1 MGCAASINTSSN
13 EETASNKKESVH
25 KRSVSSSPNNNPQK
39 NGTTIMQTTPKLPKS
54 ACVSSSQQEKSSQK
68 LSNDSDKKIQPSTN
82 KKVDESVKKGQT
94 EYFKELKKDSNN
106 SDEKNHS
113 SAAKKVNKSV
123 KIVQKEESEELR
135 KQTSDL
141 MVSPQDTNSNLQNTV
156 TNDAVYQGYLDREF
170 TSTDRIIRIFTS
182 STFTDTKH
190 ERNRLMETTFPRLR
204 EYCQQRGFEFQ
215 IVDMRWGIRD
225 EATND
230 HMTTEICLHELA
242 NCQKYS
248 AGPNF
253 MSLLSH
259 KYGKRSLPRQIP
271 AEKYEKIIKCI
282 DLSDQ
287 RQLLSKWY
295 VKDDNCVPPL
305 YILQPISSHLPEFIV
320 KQNKEKQNAAK
331 DQWWKESDMMF
342 DSLVT
347 GAEKALT
354 KEEAYTFKISVTHTE
369 VMRGLADQELGK
381 KCFWLKRNITDIQKQ
396 EPSKE
401 LSKFT
406 ECYGPVE
413 KVKTL
418 LEDLKG
424 DLSRKLPSENILSY
438 NITWQE
444 KGLNPDFKEH
454 SDYLDKITD
463 DAEKKL
469 KQLINDM
476 IRADKK
482 NTQDNL
488 RLEVKQHLL
497 FCQSK
502 CADFKGREDTLKAVH
517 NYIKS
522 DKRHPLVIHG
532 ESGSGKTSLM
542 AMIAKKANEWL
553 DGKATVVIR
562 FLGTTPK
569 SSNLFELLCNLT
581 EHISVAK
588 KLERLNPKSIEDA
601 LAIFQQTLTGT
612 TISEHNITGRT
623 QSEQDIA
630 GTTEP
635 GKMKITSPLVL
646 ILDSLDQ
653 LDPSY
658 NARGMRWLP
667 PFIGNPHVKVIVST
681 LEDQKYEAFPNLK
694 SKVPAEGFIPVAT
707 IPRADVKLIL
717 NHWLKRKQRR
727 LTQEQGDL
735 LYKSYDQCPVPLY
748 LNLCF
753 LKASQWTSYM
763 DVSSIQLYQT
773 VREAINGLFA
783 KLEKLHGYDF
793 VSKTL
798 GYLTAA
804 KLGLTETELEDILAC
819 DDDVLNDVYEYW
831 TPPIRRLPP
840 LLLVRLR
847 HDLQQYLVERG
858 ADGATVIYWYHR
870 QFIEA
875 AQDRY
880 CKGETSVTNLHTAL
894 ANYFLG
900 TWANGNKKPY
910 VNSSNETGLADRYV
924 VAQPIKYGDTYNL
937 RKLNNLPYHL
947 SMSKRVTQLKDECL
961 MNLPFIN
968 TKLECS
974 SVRSVIED
982 YEIAKKMINDQQLNL
997 ILQALL
1003 VSGESILYDKSQFSQ
1018 QMFLRLKDNKELQ
1031 TFTDTC
1037 MQRDV
1042 TYMCPDNDLLVKVGG
1057 PLVYASGEHEFN
1069 VPGNLWV
1076 DIKKNGNMAVTASF
1090 MDHSLGLWD
1099 VKNRKLVR
1107 ILENIVDYPYQVY
1120 FVADD
1125 SLILIYSTDHR
1136 DESEYLSAVTEL
1148 GEKKYSISMD
1158 DCRGYC
1164 ICGSGKDILVGF
1176 MTSNVVNLYDMR
1188 TGKIIEEIV
1197 IQDCR
1202 ISGVCAFPEYT
1213 SPSGSDNYAIC
1224 IDDERTSIWVVDL
1237 EKKNVY
1243 SSSIKFPSSKYGSN
1257 NTTIE
1262 YAAVTNDGKYVIAS
1276 NTNDNVPYM
1285 FEMKTFKLCRKFG
1298 DYYRGQHDF
1307 SDQFYKFSMDG
1318 KRVYT
1323 FTDKSIVVID
1333 LETGNSQQH
1342 NVPHNDNIRCCVSND
1357 MTTFLTISGD
1367 TLFRIWNVSK
1377 ATFSEENQLEI
1388 GESTEFFTLLPNERY
1403 ALHMASFRKKIM
1415 VVDTVEKKI
1424 VSQAKTEA
1432 SLQRAMFVSE
1442 STAVVCFT
1450 NVNSKEDKLL
1460 DLHLIDIISMTENP
1474 VQDQMFKDCYKILKV
1489 NYGKEFMVLTGNRKN
1504 VKFYNTDT
1512 LKATYTIE
1520 LPDSDFSDADYKSN
1534 IDGTMVAM
1542 LSRVPKDYQTMIL
1555 HVVVVDVE
1563 ARTVVKLL
1571 VDELILKFGSDIHCG
1586 VSPELVPNN
1595 KSFIVF
1601 GGVKDSSWT
1610 YFLYDLQEEK
1620 LIKELIDLNVLEKA
1634 LGENEYIRRPRN
1646 CILLDDDII
1655 LSAHDDKLMR
1665 VWSTKDGSILKR
1677 VAGHRPRVYGH
1688 RSNYISMYYS
1698 PRSQFILTCES
1709 DMTSTI
1715 RLWEK
1720 KSFLQLSSL
1729 TLEKKVVDIKWN
1741 SDGLSFV
1748 SYSDDPVVI
1757 VRWTIEGANVG
1768 KSTLSRYPAIF
1779 KVNDSKQIPTLKLKK
1794 NSQDNSDL
1802 SSTQRK

>member
-1 MGCAASINTSSN
+1 
-13 EETASNKKESVH
+13 
-25 KRSVSSSPNNNPQK
+25 
-39 NGTTIMQTTPKLPKS
+39 
-54 ACVSSSQQEKSSQK
+54 
-68 LSNDSDKKIQPSTN
+68 
-82 KKVDESVKKGQT
+82 
-94 EYFKELKKDSNN
+94 
-106 SDEKNHS
+106 
-113 SAAKKVNKSV
+113 
-123 KIVQKEESEELR
+123 
-135 KQTSDL
+135 
-141 MVSPQDTNSNLQNTV
+141 
-156 TNDAVYQGYLDREF
+156 
-170 TSTDRIIRIFTS
+170 
-182 STFTDTKH
+182 
-190 ERNRLMETTFPRLR
+190 METTFPRLR

-253 MSLLSH
+253 LSLLSH
-259 KYGKRSLPRQIP
+259 KYGKCSLPRQIP

-287 RQLLSKWY
+287 TQLLSKWY
-295 VKDDNCVPPL
+295 LKDDNCVPPQ

-320 KQNKEKQNAAK
+320 KQNKEKQNVAK

-381 KCFWLKRNITDIQKQ
+381 KCIWLKRNITDIQKQ

-406 ECYGPVE
+406 ECYDPVE
-413 KVKTL
+413 KAKPL

-502 CADFKGREDTLKAVH
+502 CADFKGREDTLK
-517 NYIKS
+517 
-522 DKRHPLVIHG
+522 
-532 ESGSGKTSLM
+532 
-542 AMIAKKANEWL
+542 
-553 DGKATVVIR
+553 
-562 FLGTTPK
+562 
-569 SSNLFELLCNLT
+569 
-581 EHISVAK
+581 
-588 KLERLNPKSIEDA
+588 SIEDA
-601 LAIFQQTLTGT
+601 LAIFQQTLAGT

-635 GKMKITSPLVL
+635 GKMNITSPLVL

-653 LDPSY
+653 LDPSH

-667 PFIGNPHVKVIVST
+667 PLIGNPHVKVIVST

-694 SKVPAEGFIPVAT
+694 SKVPAEGFIPVRT

-763 DVSSIQLYQT
+763 DVSRIQLYQT

-804 KLGLTETELEDILAC
+804 RLGLTETELEDILAC

-870 QFIEA
+870 QFFEA

-894 ANYFLG
+894 ADYFLG

-910 VNSSNETGLADRYV
+910 VNRSNETGLADRYV

-1031 TFTDTC
+1031 TFTDAC

-1202 ISGVCAFPEYT
+1202 ISGVCAFPEYA

-1243 SSSIKFPSSKYGSN
+1243 NSSIKFPSRKYGSN
-1257 NTTIE
+1257 YETIE

-1276 NTNDNVPYM
+1276 NTNDIVPYM

-1298 DYYRGQHDF
+1298 DSYRGQHDF
-1307 SDQFYKFSMDG
+1307 NDYFYKFSMDG
-1318 KRVYT
+1318 KMVYT

-1342 NVPHNDNIRCCVSND
+1342 NLPHNDDIRCCVSND

-1367 TLFRIWNVSK
+1367 TLFRIWNISK

-1424 VSQAKTEA
+1424 VSQAKIEA

-1442 STAVVCFT
+1442 STAVMCFT

-1474 VQDQMFKDCYKILKV
+1474 VQGQMFKDCYKILKV
-1489 NYGKEFMVLTGNRKN
+1489 NYGKEFMVITGNGKN

-1520 LPDSDFSDADYKSN
+1520 LPDSDISDAEYK
-1534 IDGTMVAM
+1534 
-1542 LSRVPKDYQTMIL
+1542 
-1555 HVVVVDVE
+1555 
-1563 ARTVVKLL
+1563 
-1571 VDELILKFGSDIHCG
+1571 
-1586 VSPELVPNN
+1586 
-1595 KSFIVF
+1595 
-1601 GGVKDSSWT
+1601 
-1610 YFLYDLQEEK
+1610 
-1620 LIKELIDLNVLEKA
+1620 
-1634 LGENEYIRRPRN
+1634 
-1646 CILLDDDII
+1646 
-1655 LSAHDDKLMR
+1655 
-1665 VWSTKDGSILKR
+1665 
-1677 VAGHRPRVYGH
+1677 
-1688 RSNYISMYYS
+1688 
-1698 PRSQFILTCES
+1698 
-1709 DMTSTI
+1709 
-1715 RLWEK
+1715 
-1720 KSFLQLSSL
+1720 
-1729 TLEKKVVDIKWN
+1729 
-1741 SDGLSFV
+1741 
-1748 SYSDDPVVI
+1748 
-1757 VRWTIEGANVG
+1757 
-1768 KSTLSRYPAIF
+1768 
-1779 KVNDSKQIPTLKLKK
+1779 
-1794 NSQDNSDL
+1794 
-1802 SSTQRK
+1802 

>member
-25 KRSVSSSPNNNPQK
+25 KRSVSSSPNSNPQK
-39 NGTTIMQTTPKLPKS
+39 NGTTVMPTPPKLPKS

-94 EYFKELKKDSNN
+94 EYFKELKKVSNN
-106 SDEKNHS
+106 SNENHS

-156 TNDAVYQGYLDREF
+156 TSDAVYQGYLDREF

-287 RQLLSKWY
+287 TQLLSKWY

-320 KQNKEKQNAAK
+320 KQNKEKHNAAK

-381 KCFWLKRNITDIQKQ
+381 KCIWLKRNITDIQKQ

-406 ECYGPVE
+406 ECYGP
-413 KVKTL
+413 
-418 LEDLKG
+418 
-424 DLSRKLPSENILSY
+424 
-438 NITWQE
+438 E

-502 CADFKGREDTLKAVH
+502 CADFKGREDTLK
-517 NYIKS
+517 
-522 DKRHPLVIHG
+522 
-532 ESGSGKTSLM
+532 
-542 AMIAKKANEWL
+542 
-553 DGKATVVIR
+553 
-562 FLGTTPK
+562 
-569 SSNLFELLCNLT
+569 
-581 EHISVAK
+581 
-588 KLERLNPKSIEDA
+588 SIEDA
-601 LAIFQQTLTGT
+601 LAIFQQTLAGT

-870 QFIEA
+870 QFFEA

-894 ANYFLG
+894 ADYFLG

-910 VNSSNETGLADRYV
+910 VNRSNETGLADRYV

-1031 TFTDTC
+1031 TFTDAC

-1202 ISGVCAFPEYT
+1202 ISGVCAFPEYA

-1243 SSSIKFPSSKYGSN
+1243 NSSIKFPSRKYGSN

-1298 DYYRGQHDF
+1298 DSYRGQHDF
-1307 SDQFYKFSMDG
+1307 NDYFYKFSMDG
-1318 KRVYT
+1318 KMVYT

-1342 NVPHNDNIRCCVSND
+1342 NLPHNDDIRCCVSND

-1367 TLFRIWNVSK
+1367 TLFRIWNISK

-1424 VSQAKTEA
+1424 VSQAKIEA

-1474 VQDQMFKDCYKILKV
+1474 VQDQMFIDCYKILKV
-1489 NYGKEFMVLTGNRKN
+1489 NYGK
-1504 VKFYNTDT
+1504 D
-1512 LKATYTIE
+1512 I
-1520 LPDSDFSDADYKSN
+1520 S
-1534 IDGTMVAM
+1534 
-1542 LSRVPKDYQTMIL
+1542 Q
-1555 HVVVVDVE
+1555 
-1563 ARTVVKLL
+1563 LL
-1571 VDELILKFGSDIHCG
+1571 
-1586 VSPELVPNN
+1586 NN
-1595 KSFIVF
+1595 KPTIK
-1601 GGVKDSSWT
+1601 GV
-1610 YFLYDLQEEK
+1610 
-1620 LIKELIDLNVLEKA
+1620 
-1634 LGENEYIRRPRN
+1634 
-1646 CILLDDDII
+1646 
-1655 LSAHDDKLMR
+1655 
-1665 VWSTKDGSILKR
+1665 
-1677 VAGHRPRVYGH
+1677 
-1688 RSNYISMYYS
+1688 
-1698 PRSQFILTCES
+1698 ILTMDQWKYLQS
-1709 DMTSTI
+1709 I
-1715 RLWEK
+1715 RQYINRATE
-1720 KSFLQLSSL
+1720 
-1729 TLEKKVVDIKWN
+1729 
-1741 SDGLSFV
+1741 
-1748 SYSDDPVVI
+1748 VVI
-1757 VRWTIEGANVG
+1757 
-1768 KSTLSRYPAIF
+1768 P
-1779 KVNDSKQIPTLKLKK
+1779 Q
-1794 NSQDNSDL
+1794 
-1802 SSTQRK
+1802 